1 MQTEIRLFGFSELDR
16 KLHELPEKVG
26 RSILRKAAVEGGKI
40 IQNEANKNV
49 VSSHTKKPI
58 ILKVSQKWSV
68 VTVKIGVSIKRWYLK
83 FYEKGT
89 GPRFTKKGANRGK
102 LAARPFL
109 LPAIESKR
117 HEAIEKIGEV
127 LGKEIEQAARI

>member
-1 MQTEIRLFGFSELDR
+1 MQTDIRLFGFSELDR
-16 KLHELPEKVG
+16 KLHELPEKLG
-26 RSILRKAAVEGGKI
+26 RSILRKAAVAGAKV
-40 IQNEANKNV
+40 IQEEANRHV

-58 ILKVSQKWSV
+58 ILKVSQKWST

-83 FYEKGT
+83 FFEKGT
-89 GPRFTKKGANRGK
+89 DLRYTKKGANRGK

-109 LPAIESKR
+109 LPAIESKK

-127 LGKEIEQAARI
+127 LGKEIEAASRI